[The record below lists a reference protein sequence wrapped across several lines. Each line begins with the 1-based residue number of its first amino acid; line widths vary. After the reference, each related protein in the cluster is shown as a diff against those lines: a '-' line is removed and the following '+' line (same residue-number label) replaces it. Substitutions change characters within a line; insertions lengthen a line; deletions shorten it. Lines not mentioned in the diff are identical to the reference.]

1 MTRENKERVKT
12 IVRETLAERFAD
24 DEFVFDPI
32 RVVPLVDEFGDGDGK
47 EYLRIIIVFDGD
59 QKKLDPGWTSGLIRR
74 LKPKLLAA
82 GIEQFPSPSFVE
94 KSEWLSLYPK
104 WRRRHP
110 EASVESD

>member
-32 RVVPLVDEFGDGDGK
+32 RVVSVVDEFGDGDGE

-59 QKKLDPGWTSGLIRR
+59 QKLLDPGWTSSLIRR
-74 LKPKLLAA
+74 IEPKLIEA
-82 GIEQFPSPSFVE
+82 GIEKFPSPSFVE
-94 KSEWLSLYPK
+94 KSEWLSLHRK
-104 WRRRHP
+104 WRRYHP
-110 EASVESD
+110 EASVETT